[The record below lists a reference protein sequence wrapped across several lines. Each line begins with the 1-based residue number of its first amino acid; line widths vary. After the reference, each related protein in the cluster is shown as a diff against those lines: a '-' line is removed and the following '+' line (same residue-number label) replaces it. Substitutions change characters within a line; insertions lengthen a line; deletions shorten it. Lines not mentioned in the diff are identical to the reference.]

1 MKVGLVN
8 QIRQGGLN
16 WSYCKSSS
24 SIFCSESE
32 IEANFSEA
40 GLVNQIGQPLST
52 DRIVWGLSHCSN
64 CQHSFKTSQRWCILG
79 RAIVFKPTAARYDVA
94 RFPTQSYWA
103 FLETWHDIWWCF
115 CQIGLVELWTS
126 TAVKPMIKVWA
137 ARHNCVYNPLLW
149 GVMLTLGDW
158 ERFISVFAILCLC
171 ICTWTFTV
179 LSWGALRWL
188 GVTGKSFKVLHLQV
202 SLLQRLKKTPRTD
215 RVLRNKESHRSK
227 VKHRLAARLT
237 L

>member
-1 MKVGLVN
+1 MYLGQSN
-8 QIRQGGLN
+8 RFQANNSQI
-16 WSYCKSSS
+16 WC
-24 SIFCSESE
+24 
-32 IEANFSEA
+32 
-40 GLVNQIGQPLST
+40 GQVPNPILLS
-52 DRIVWGLSHCSN
+52 LS
-64 CQHSFKTSQRWCILG
+64 FI
-79 RAIVFKPTAARYDVA
+79 
-94 RFPTQSYWA
+94 
-103 FLETWHDIWWCF
+103 LETKNDIWWCF

-202 SLLQRLKKTPRTD
+202 SLLQRLKTNSKD
-215 RVLRNKESHRSK
+215 RQSSEK
-227 VKHRLAARLT
+227 
-237 L
+237 